1 MLKDRGYL
9 IVAGVIAL
17 AVAADGILNQSLF
30 SLFLVRKV
38 VRLVEFL
45 EFWR

>member
-17 AVAADGILNQSLF
+17 AVAADNILNQSLF

>member
-17 AVAADGILNQSLF
+17 AVAADYILNQSVF

-38 VRLVEFL
+38 MRLVEFL

>member
-17 AVAADGILNQSLF
+17 AVAADSILNQSVF

-38 VRLVEFL
+38 MRLVEFL